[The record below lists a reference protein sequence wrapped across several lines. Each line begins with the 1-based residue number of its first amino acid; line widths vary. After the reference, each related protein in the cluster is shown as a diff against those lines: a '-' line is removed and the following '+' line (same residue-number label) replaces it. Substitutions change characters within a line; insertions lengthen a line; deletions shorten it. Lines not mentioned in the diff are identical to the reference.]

1 MDIEIEEVIKVNGEH
16 FHIDDIVKINLLNI
30 EKDKVSIIG
39 RISCISSNYVQL
51 DYSEKYISSTMYI
64 YFNNIKSIEKVKG
77 E

>member
-1 MDIEIEEVIKVNGEH
+1 MDIEIEEVIKVNEEH
-16 FHIDDIVKINLLNI
+16 FHINDIVKIDLINT
-30 EKDKVSIIG
+30 EEDKDSIIG
-39 RISCISSNYVQL
+39 RISFISSNYVQL

>member
-16 FHIDDIVKINLLNI
+16 FHINDIVKIDLINT
-30 EKDKVSIIG
+30 EEDKVSIIG
-39 RISCISSNYVQL
+39 RISFISSNYVQL

-64 YFNNIKSIEKVKG
+64 YFSNIKSIEKVNG